1 MIFMVIACR
10 LLIDYKYFVNLSSPF
25 YTYGSK
31 HLSSSTQI
39 RKETF
44 GEELI
49 CPTSP
54 SLGNG
59 RARILT
65 EVHYADNQVHEL
77 KFTTL
82 ASIPG
87 VLSFGFSLSL
97 REVKWNPR
105 DRNQFPNWLYETII
119 LYCVVPGMLS
129 FSIVGTAPSR
139 DTSLTEE
146 NVPCCHGRDKSD
158 RET

>member
-1 MIFMVIACR
+1 MIFMMIACR

-59 RARILT
+59 RAGVLT

-87 VLSFGFSLSL
+87 VLSFGFSLNL
-97 REVKWNPR
+97 RKVKWNPQ
-105 DRNQFPNWLYETII
+105 DRNQFPNWLYWNYHFVLCCAGHVI
-119 LYCVVPGMLS
+119 LQHCGDCTQQGYLVNWRKCALLS
-129 FSIVGTAPSR
+129 W
-139 DTSLTEE
+139 
-146 NVPCCHGRDKSD
+146 
-158 RET
+158 